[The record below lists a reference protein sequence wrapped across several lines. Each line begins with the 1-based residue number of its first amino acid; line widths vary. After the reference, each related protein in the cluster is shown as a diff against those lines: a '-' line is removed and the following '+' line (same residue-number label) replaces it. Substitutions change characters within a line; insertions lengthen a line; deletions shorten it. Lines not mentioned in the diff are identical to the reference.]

1 MVRFDL
7 PKLRITLLAALLD
20 IVAALSK
27 PALIRQIDRGRD
39 LTLDQLA
46 FGLIL
51 AHHGSGI
58 AESSA
63 LV

>member
-7 PKLRITLLAALLD
+7 PKLRIALLAALLD

-51 AHHGSGI
+51 AHHWQRNR
-58 AESSA
+58 
-63 LV
+63 